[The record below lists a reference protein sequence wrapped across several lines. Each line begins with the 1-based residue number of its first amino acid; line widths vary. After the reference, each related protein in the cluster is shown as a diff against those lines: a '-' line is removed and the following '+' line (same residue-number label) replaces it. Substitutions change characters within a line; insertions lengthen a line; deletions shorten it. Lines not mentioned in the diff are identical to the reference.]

1 MADFPRFCQI
11 FPDFVKIFQILSN
24 FSRFCQIFPDFV
36 RFFQILSDFCQ
47 IFPDFVRF
55 LSNFSRFCQIFVK
68 IFQILSDFCQNLT
81 KICQKYSK
89 LEPGTPRVTEL
100 PRTNFEY
107 FVKFFQI
114 LSDFCQIFPDF
125 VKFFQIFV
133 KNRQNFRKILVKN
146 RQKTSK
152 LERGGYRQKPPVSVP
167 KLIKTVFFRKILS
180 NFVVLH
186 RSNISAKKMVTFAI
200 FIK

>member
-1 MADFPRFCQI
+1 
-11 FPDFVKIFQILSN
+11 
-24 FSRFCQIFPDFV
+24 
-36 RFFQILSDFCQ
+36 LSD
-47 IFPDFVRF
+47 
-55 LSNFSRFCQIFVK
+55 FSRFCQIFVK
-68 IFQILSDFCQNLT
+68 FFQILSDFCQNLT

-89 LEPGTPRVTEL
+89 LEPGTFRVTEL

-167 KLIKTVFFRKILS
+167 KSIKTVFFRKILS

-186 RSNISAKKMVTFAI
+186 RSNISAKKMVIFAI